1 MRFSL
6 LAVVALTASIF
17 VSAYRMLSAF
27 SSPKAFTPG
36 GLHKSTQRP
45 SQSTGGAR
53 ASGDQLYKH
62 LETVPEND
70 FEGFSAKLVQ
80 AGGTLEYLKYADA
93 LFEILLVGGL
103 IQPGGSYLDDGAP
116 MSPFSIFNARNPP
129 DIEELKKYVDV
140 FNKLNR
146 RFKYLQKPFEE
157 QSLLTLLQYIG
168 RWSSEQRDKLV
179 MTLGLLPQGLVTAAC
194 LQSLTKDH
202 IIKNGKLTHYTFVQH
217 VTRRTFKL

>member
-1 MRFSL
+1 M
-6 LAVVALTASIF
+6 
-17 VSAYRMLSAF
+17 
-27 SSPKAFTPG
+27 
-36 GLHKSTQRP
+36 
-45 SQSTGGAR
+45 
-53 ASGDQLYKH
+53 
-62 LETVPEND
+62 
-70 FEGFSAKLVQ
+70 
-80 AGGTLEYLKYADA
+80 LEYLKYADA

-129 DIEELKKYVDV
+129 DIEELKKYVNV

-146 RFKYLQKPFEE
+146 RCMRLWSRITYCSCGVNHYECRFKYLQKPFKE

-168 RWSSEQRDKLV
+168 RWSSEQRDKLI
-179 MTLGLLPQGLVTAAC
+179 MTLGLLLQGLVTAAC

>member
-1 MRFSL
+1 MLLMSIFSL
-6 LAVVALTASIF
+6 
-17 VSAYRMLSAF
+17 R
-27 SSPKAFTPG
+27 
-36 GLHKSTQRP
+36 
-45 SQSTGGAR
+45 
-53 ASGDQLYKH
+53 DQLYKH
-62 LETVPEND
+62 LETVPENN

-146 RFKYLQKPFEE
+146 RCMRLWSRVTYCSCGVNHYECRFKYLQKPFEE